1 MRFGALINNSNRH
14 IFFSSV
20 VSVYLDKVKTYPVD
34 LAERRIAQFWE
45 ERDKEEGKRRE
56 TEREEVELEPEEQ
69 DPSVIPE
76 IEDQIQL
83 EPVRDG
89 NTDIESN
96 TTRRTSQS
104 GKHLI
109 CFFL

>member
-1 MRFGALINNSNRH
+1 M
-14 IFFSSV
+14 
-20 VSVYLDKVKTYPVD
+20 YLDKVKTYPVD
-34 LAERRIAQFWE
+34 LAERRITQFWE
-45 ERDKEEGKRRE
+45 ERDREEGKRRE
-56 TEREEVELEPEEQ
+56 TEREEVELDPEEQ

-76 IEDQIQL
+76 IEDQIQP

-104 GKHLI
+104 GICLI
-109 CFFL
+109 CVLS